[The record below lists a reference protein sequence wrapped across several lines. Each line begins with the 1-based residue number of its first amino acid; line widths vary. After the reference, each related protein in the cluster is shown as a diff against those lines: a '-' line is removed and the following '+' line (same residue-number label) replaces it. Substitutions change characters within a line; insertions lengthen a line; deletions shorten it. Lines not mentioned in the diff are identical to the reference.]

1 MVGDYMFNGIH
12 EISIM
17 LLGDLPISLEILY
30 FMSDLF
36 ILFVLF
42 ISIIYIILL
51 PVKMMKG
58 W

>member
-1 MVGDYMFNGIH
+1 MFTGIH
-12 EISIM
+12 NISVM
-17 LLGDLPISLEILY
+17 LLGELPISLEILY
-30 FMSDLF
+30 FLSDIF

-42 ISIIYIILL
+42 VSIIYIILL

>member
-1 MVGDYMFNGIH
+1 MFTGIH
-12 EISIM
+12 DISVM
-17 LLGDLPISLEILY
+17 LLGKLPLGLEILY
-30 FMSDLF
+30 FLSDIF

>member
-1 MVGDYMFNGIH
+1 MFNGIH
-12 EISIM
+12 EISVT
-17 LLGDLPISLEILY
+17 LLGTLPMSLEILY
-30 FMSDLF
+30 FISDFF

>member
-1 MVGDYMFNGIH
+1 MFNGIH
-12 EISIM
+12 DISIM

-30 FMSDLF
+30 FLSDF
-36 ILFVLF
+36 MILFVLF

-51 PVKMMKG
+51 PVKMLKG

>member
-1 MVGDYMFNGIH
+1 MFNGIH
-12 EISIM
+12 NISIM

-30 FMSDLF
+30 FLSDIF

-42 ISIIYIILL
+42 VSIIYIILL

>member
-1 MVGDYMFNGIH
+1 MFTGIH
-12 EISIM
+12 DISVM

-30 FMSDLF
+30 FLSDIF

-42 ISIIYIILL
+42 VSILYIILL
-51 PVKMMKG
+51 PVKMMRG